1 MKENMFKI
9 ANIQTRESDRDF
21 KEISGVFEDM
31 SFSVMVKKTNSNQLD
46 SNIDDMIIEALS
58 KHYNVAELKS
68 ELLVHADGD
77 KVGELDVVFHNDAG
91 ISYYMEIEK
100 SNKKT
105 LWFDYIKILTK
116 LEEDPE
122 GRGIIMCPT
131 NYAHKVGIW
140 NLYKEAV
147 LYKNHLK
154 RVFGGSA
161 LNRVAVIGYT
171 QYAYLDG
178 QWNEYDPKVVQR
190 IKNT

>member
-1 MKENMFKI
+1 
-9 ANIQTRESDRDF
+9 
-21 KEISGVFEDM
+21 
-31 SFSVMVKKTNSNQLD
+31 
-46 SNIDDMIIEALS
+46 
-58 KHYNVAELKS
+58 
-68 ELLVHADGD
+68 LVQADGE
-77 KVGELDVVFHNDAG
+77 KVGELDIVFRDG
-91 ISYYMEIEK
+91 DDVSYYMEIEK

-116 LEEDPE
+116 LEEDSN

-131 NYAHKVGIW
+131 NYAHKVGVW

-154 RVFGGSA
+154 RVFSGNT

-178 QWNEYDPKVVQR
+178 KWKEYDSNIIRR
-190 IKNT
+190 IKSS